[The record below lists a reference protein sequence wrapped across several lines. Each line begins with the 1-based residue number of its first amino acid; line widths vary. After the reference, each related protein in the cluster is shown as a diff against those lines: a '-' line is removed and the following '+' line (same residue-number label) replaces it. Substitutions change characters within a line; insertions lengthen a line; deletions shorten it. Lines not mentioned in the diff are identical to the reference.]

1 LEKGLIHDASTW
13 WRAMIEQGARRILI
27 VSVVRPTKIVSRVI
41 CVSLSTISSVA
52 DYVQSTTV
60 HLIRDFR
67 HERCAFLRL
76 WSPKSANSTAIL
88 PRGALPPDTIKS
100 GFERQSVASGVQQ

>member
-1 LEKGLIHDASTW
+1 VVADAVGETN
-13 WRAMIEQGARRILI
+13 L
-27 VSVVRPTKIVSRVI
+27 TKIFKPKQAFEDCQLFAIGNSVLI
-41 CVSLSTISSVA
+41 LDGYATIAQPSYYCPKIGGS
-52 DYVQSTTV
+52 
-60 HLIRDFR
+60 FPR